1 MDDMKISRRQSLGMA
16 GIGAGLAAGL
26 AAVPSLAQAANP
38 GKGPSPQTPAFKT
51 KVDFLDPE
59 WNRDTYVRLDGD
71 IDPTKVKV
79 GWLKGKVYG
88 VRPNEPVRQLFLNV
102 GMSVVREVRQP
113 DGSYRRLLRECVFYR
128 DIKTG
133 KLIDKWYNPYTDET
147 VDVVPIANDP
157 FNFTISQWNP
167 EPPSYG
173 GLNKDKP
180 PRTPFLQEWEEGP
193 DDTLILRTDID
204 MMYPNGLDP
213 KVWVRESSG
222 PFNRVSE
229 HFIYTMK
236 RKDVEDPKQ
245 TRIPYTGAWT
255 RITPWLP
262 WMLMGQAEG
271 HITYFNN
278 FTSVD
283 DGIAGLPEDL
293 VAAARNM
300 GEKWLDAPQTD
311 YGPSLSSI
319 ENYMKDHKPAP
330 VPQGWEPPKAPATP
344 QPLQRGAK

>member
-1 MDDMKISRRQSLGMA
+1 MDDMTFSRRQSLGLAGA
-16 GIGAGLAAGL
+16 GIAAGL
-26 AAVPSLAQAANP
+26 VTGTASASAATS
-38 GKGPSPQTPAFKT
+38 GPSAKTPAFKT
-51 KVDFLDPE
+51 RIDFKDPE
-59 WNRDTYVRLDGD
+59 WNRDTYVRIDAD
-71 IDPTKVKV
+71 IDPTKEKV

-88 VRPNEPVRQLFLNV
+88 VRPNEPVRQLFLNE
-102 GMSVVREVRQP
+102 GFSVVRSVRQE
-113 DGSYRRLLRECVFYR
+113 DGSYRRLLREIVFYR
-128 DIKTG
+128 DIETG

-157 FNFTISQWNP
+157 FNFTISQWAP

-180 PRTPFLQEWEEGP
+180 PRKPFLMEWEEGP
-193 DDTLILRTDID
+193 NDTLILRSDID

-213 KVWVRESSG
+213 KTWVRESSG

-229 HFIYTMK
+229 HFIYTMN
-236 RKDVEDPKQ
+236 RKDVENPKVTHIQ
-245 TRIPYTGAWT
+245 HIGAWT

-271 HITYFNN
+271 HVNYFNN
-278 FTSVD
+278 FTTVEN
-283 DGIAGLPEDL
+283 GISDLPEDL

-300 GEKWLDAPQTD
+300 GDKWLHAPESD

-319 ENYMKDHKPAP
+319 ENYKKDHEPAP
-330 VPQGWEPPKAPATP
+330 VPEGWEPARAPATP
-344 QPLQRGAK
+344 QPLQRGGK